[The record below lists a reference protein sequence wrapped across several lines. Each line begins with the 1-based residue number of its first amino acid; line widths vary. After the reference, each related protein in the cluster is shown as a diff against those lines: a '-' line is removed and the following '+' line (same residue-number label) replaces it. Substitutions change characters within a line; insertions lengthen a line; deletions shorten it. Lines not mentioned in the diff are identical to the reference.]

1 VEEHVYM
8 LPITRWKLSETKEDI
23 QSLFVREFKLHPI
36 VSQILINRNISDL
49 ETANRYLNPSLH
61 DLHSPFVMK
70 DMKKGVERLIRAI
83 QAGEKVAI
91 YGDYDADGITSLAIL
106 YRFLQGIQ
114 NNVMYYIPDRVSEGY
129 SLNRSAIDRLK
140 AQNVG
145 LIITVD
151 CGVSDREEIEYA
163 RSLGIDTIV
172 LDHHEVPAAIPD
184 AAAVINPNRSDCP
197 FPFKQLAGVGIVFN
211 FLIAL
216 RGGLRNIGFYSSR
229 PYPNLRDYLD
239 LVALGTIGDLSPLV
253 DENRIFARIGLELIN
268 EDRRVG
274 LKALR
279 DTAGLG
285 NTAID
290 SGAASFALIPRI
302 NAAGRVGSPDDAV
315 RLLLTEDPAEAQRL
329 AARLETCNRERQRLE
344 KTIFDEIIAR
354 IHSMGDTKD
363 KGALVLASPEWHPG
377 VIGIVASRVV
387 DRFYRPTILISL
399 KDGIGKGSG
408 RSIAEFNLYEGLKL
422 CDPLLI
428 SYGGHRYAAGISVKE
443 GDIERLSE
451 VLGDI
456 VKEGLVVQEL
466 LQETHIDAECSLNQ
480 MTHELVSQ
488 FDRLAPFGTRNPEPI
503 ICTRNVQVSYP
514 TVVGNKHLKM
524 RVYGDGVSCSSIWF
538 NRGDYAQ
545 DIEGV
550 RLDIAFTPQINYWNG
565 SSNIQLKVR
574 DISAASTPE
583 K

>member
-1 VEEHVYM
+1 M
-8 LPITRWKLSETKEDI
+8 LPITRWKLSEAKEDI
-23 QSLFVREFKLHPI
+23 QSLFAKEFKLNPI
-36 VSQILINRNISDL
+36 VSQILINRNITDL
-49 ETANRYLNPSLH
+49 ETARRYLNPSLH
-61 DLHSPFVMK
+61 DLHSPFLMK
-70 DMKKGVERLIRAI
+70 DMKEGVARMIRAL
-83 QAGEKVAI
+83 QGNEKVAI
-91 YGDYDADGITSLAIL
+91 YGDYDADGITALAVL
-106 YRFLQGIQ
+106 YRFLHVIHER
-114 NNVMYYIPDRVSEGY
+114 VIYYIPDRVDEGY
-129 SLNRSAIDRLK
+129 SLNRKAIDRLK
-140 AQNVG
+140 AQDVG
-145 LIITVD
+145 LIVTVD

-163 RSLGIDTIV
+163 RTQGIETIV
-172 LDHHEVPAAIPD
+172 LDHHEVPAVLPA

-197 FPFKQLAGVGIVFN
+197 FPFKHLAGVGIVFN

-216 RGGLRNIGFYSSR
+216 RGGLRNIGFWADR

-253 DENRIFARIGLELIN
+253 DENRIFARIGLELLN

-274 LKALR
+274 QKSLR
-279 DTAGLG
+279 ETAGLG
-285 NTAID
+285 NTVID
-290 SGAASFALIPRI
+290 SGVASFALIPRI
-302 NAAGRVGSPDDAV
+302 NAAGRVGTPDDAV
-315 RLLLTEDPAEAQRL
+315 RLLLTEDPAEAQRI
-329 AARLETCNRERQRLE
+329 ASRRDACNRERQRLE
-344 KTIFDEIIAR
+344 KTIFDEIMAR
-354 IHSMGDTKD
+354 IHSMGDAKE

-422 CDPLLI
+422 CDPLLL

-443 GDIERLSE
+443 GDIEKLSE

-466 LQETHIDAECSLNQ
+466 IQETHIDAQCSLNQ
-480 MTHELVSQ
+480 ITHDLVSQ

-545 DIEGV
+545 NVEGV

-574 DISAASTPE
+574 DIAAASSQTE
-583 K
+583 KEQG

>member
-1 VEEHVYM
+1 M
-8 LPITRWKLSETKEDI
+8 LPITRWKLSEAKEDI
-23 QSLFVREFKLHPI
+23 QSLFAKEFKLNPI
-36 VSQILINRNISDL
+36 VSQILINRNITDL
-49 ETANRYLNPSLH
+49 ETARRYLNPSLH
-61 DLHSPFVMK
+61 DLHSPFLMK
-70 DMKKGVERLIRAI
+70 DMKEGVARMIRAL
-83 QAGEKVAI
+83 QGNEKVAI
-91 YGDYDADGITSLAIL
+91 YGDYDADGITALAVL
-106 YRFLQGIQ
+106 YRFLHVIHER
-114 NNVMYYIPDRVSEGY
+114 VIYYIPDRVDEGY
-129 SLNRSAIDRLK
+129 SLNRKAIDRLK
-140 AQNVG
+140 AQDVG
-145 LIITVD
+145 LIVTVD

-163 RSLGIDTIV
+163 RTQGIDTIV
-172 LDHHEVPAAIPD
+172 LDHHEVPAALPA

-197 FPFKQLAGVGIVFN
+197 FPFKHLAGVGIVFN

-216 RGGLRNIGFYSSR
+216 RGGLRNIGFWADR

-253 DENRIFARIGLELIN
+253 DENRIFARIGLELLN

-279 DTAGLG
+279 ETAGLG
-285 NTAID
+285 NTVID
-290 SGAASFALIPRI
+290 SGVASFALIPRI
-302 NAAGRVGSPDDAV
+302 NAAGRVGTPDDAV
-315 RLLLTEDPAEAQRL
+315 RLLLTEDPAEAQRI
-329 AARLETCNRERQRLE
+329 ASRLDACNRERQRLE
-344 KTIFDEIIAR
+344 KTIFDEIMAR
-354 IHSMGDTKD
+354 IHSMGDAKE

-422 CDPLLI
+422 CDPLLL

-443 GDIERLSE
+443 GDIEKLSE

-466 LQETHIDAECSLNQ
+466 IQETHIDAQCSLNQ
-480 MTHELVSQ
+480 ITHDLVSQ

-545 DIEGV
+545 NVEGV

-574 DISAASTPE
+574 DIAAASSQTE
-583 K
+583 KEQG

>member
-1 VEEHVYM
+1 M
-8 LPITRWKLSETKEDI
+8 LPITRWKLSEVKEDTR
-23 QSLFVREFKLHPI
+23 SLFSKEFKLNPI
-36 VSQILINRNISDL
+36 VSQILINRGITDL
-49 ETANRYLNPSLH
+49 DTARRYLNPSLH
-61 DLHSPFVMK
+61 DLHSPFLMK
-70 DMKKGVERLIRAI
+70 DMQEGVARLIRAV
-83 QAGEKVAI
+83 QGGETVAI

-106 YRFLQGIQ
+106 YRFLHEFHESVI
-114 NNVMYYIPDRVSEGY
+114 YYIPDRVDEGY
-129 SLNRSAIDRLK
+129 SLNRKAIDRLK
-140 AQNVG
+140 AQDVR
-145 LIITVD
+145 LIVTVD

-163 RSLGIDTIV
+163 RTQGIDTIV
-172 LDHHEVPAAIPD
+172 LDHHEVPAALPA

-197 FPFKQLAGVGIVFN
+197 FPFKHLAGVGIVFN

-216 RGGLRNIGFYSSR
+216 RGGLRNIGFWAQR

-253 DENRIFARIGLELIN
+253 DENRIFARIGLELLN

-279 DTAGLG
+279 DTASLG
-285 NTAID
+285 NTVID
-290 SGAASFALIPRI
+290 SGVASFALIPRI
-302 NAAGRVGSPDDAV
+302 NAAGRVGTPDDAV
-315 RLLLTEDPAEAQRL
+315 RLLLTEDPIEAQRI
-329 AARLETCNRERQRLE
+329 AARLDACNRERQRLE
-344 KTIFDEIIAR
+344 KTIFDEIMAR
-354 IHSMGDTKD
+354 IDSMGNAKE

-443 GDIERLSE
+443 GDIEKLDE
-451 VLGDI
+451 VLGEI

-466 LQETHIDAECSLNQ
+466 VQETCIDAQCSLSQ
-480 MTHELVSQ
+480 ITHDLVSQ
-488 FDRLAPFGTRNPEPI
+488 FDRLAPFGIRNPEPI
-503 ICTRNVQVSYP
+503 ICSRNVQVSYP

-545 DIEGV
+545 DVEGV
-550 RLDIAFTPQINYWNG
+550 RLDIAYTPQINTWNG
-565 SSNIQLKVR
+565 SSSIQLKVR
-574 DISAASTPE
+574 DIAAASTA
-583 K
+583 

>member
-1 VEEHVYM
+1 
-8 LPITRWKLSETKEDI
+8 
-23 QSLFVREFKLHPI
+23 
-36 VSQILINRNISDL
+36 
-49 ETANRYLNPSLH
+49 
-61 DLHSPFVMK
+61 
-70 DMKKGVERLIRAI
+70 
-83 QAGEKVAI
+83 
-91 YGDYDADGITSLAIL
+91 
-106 YRFLQGIQ
+106 
-114 NNVMYYIPDRVSEGY
+114 
-129 SLNRSAIDRLK
+129 
-140 AQNVG
+140 
-145 LIITVD
+145 
-151 CGVSDREEIEYA
+151 
-163 RSLGIDTIV
+163 
-172 LDHHEVPAAIPD
+172 
-184 AAAVINPNRSDCP
+184 
-197 FPFKQLAGVGIVFN
+197 
-211 FLIAL
+211 
-216 RGGLRNIGFYSSR
+216 
-229 PYPNLRDYLD
+229 
-239 LVALGTIGDLSPLV
+239 
-253 DENRIFARIGLELIN
+253 
-268 EDRRVG
+268 VG

-290 SGAASFALIPRI
+290 SGVASFALIPRI
-302 NAAGRVGSPDDAV
+302 NAAGRVGTPDDAV
-315 RLLLTEDPAEAQRL
+315 RLLLTEDPAEAQQI

-354 IHSMGDTKD
+354 IHSMGDAKD

-408 RSIAEFNLYEGLKL
+408 RSIAEFNLYEGLKI

-443 GDIERLSE
+443 SDIEKLSE
-451 VLGDI
+451 VLGDL

-466 LQETHIDAECSLNQ
+466 LPETHIDAQCSLNQ
-480 MTHELVSQ
+480 ITHELVSQ

-514 TVVGNKHLKM
+514 TVVGNRHLKM

-538 NRGDYAQ
+538 NKGDYAQ

-574 DISAASTPE
+574 DIAAASTQDR
-583 K
+583 

>member
-1 VEEHVYM
+1 M
-8 LPITRWKLSETKEDI
+8 LPITRWKLSEKKEDI
-23 QSLFVREFKLHPI
+23 QSLFVREFKLNPI
-36 VSQILINRNISDL
+36 IAQILINRNIVDL
-49 ETANRYLNPSLH
+49 ETARRFLNSSLH
-61 DLHSPFVMK
+61 DLHSPFLMK
-70 DMKKGVERLIRAI
+70 DMNKGVERVIRAI
-83 QAGEKVAI
+83 QGGERIAI
-91 YGDYDADGITSLAIL
+91 YGDYDADGITSLAVL
-106 YRFLQGIQ
+106 YRFLHTIHEHVQ
-114 NNVMYYIPDRVSEGY
+114 YYIPDRVSEGY
-129 SLNRSAIDRLK
+129 SLNRTAIDRLK
-140 AQNVG
+140 GLHVS

-163 RSLGIDTIV
+163 RSLGLDTIV
-172 LDHHEVPAAIPD
+172 LDHHEVPPQIPD

-216 RGGLRNIGFYSSR
+216 RGGLRNIGFWSNR
-229 PYPNLRDYLD
+229 TYPNLREYLD

-290 SGAASFALIPRI
+290 SSVASFALIPRI
-302 NAAGRVGSPDDAV
+302 NAAGRVGTPEDAV
-315 RLLLTEDPAEAQRL
+315 RLLLTDDPVEAQQL

-443 GDIERLSE
+443 SDIERLSE

-466 LQETHIDAECSLNQ
+466 IPETFIDAQCSLNQ
-480 MTHELVSQ
+480 ITHELVSQ

-503 ICTRNVQVSYP
+503 ICARNVQVSYP

-538 NRGDYAQ
+538 NKGDYAQ

-574 DISAASTPE
+574 DITAASTQT
-583 K
+583 

>member
-1 VEEHVYM
+1 M
-8 LPITRWKLSETKEDI
+8 LPTTRWKLSEVKEDI
-23 QSLFVREFKLHPI
+23 RALFAEEFKLNPI
-36 VSQILINRNISDL
+36 VSQILVNRGITDL
-49 ETANRYLNPSLH
+49 ETARRFLNPSLH
-61 DLHSPFVMK
+61 DLHSPFLMK
-70 DMKKGVERLIRAI
+70 DMKEGVARLIRAV
-83 QAGEKVAI
+83 QGGEKVAI

-106 YRFLQGIQ
+106 YRFLREIHES
-114 NNVMYYIPDRVSEGY
+114 VMYYIPDRVDEGY
-129 SLNRSAIDRLK
+129 SLNRKAIDRLK
-140 AQNVG
+140 AQDVR
-145 LIITVD
+145 LIVTVD

-163 RSLGIDTIV
+163 RTQGIDTIV
-172 LDHHEVPAAIPD
+172 LDHHEVPASLPA
-184 AAAVINPNRSDCP
+184 AAAVINPNRGDCP
-197 FPFKQLAGVGIVFN
+197 FPFKHLAGVGIVFN

-216 RGGLRNIGFYSSR
+216 RGGLRNIGFWAQR
-229 PYPNLRDYLD
+229 PYPNLKDYLD

-253 DENRIFARIGLELIN
+253 DENRIFARIGLELLN

-285 NTAID
+285 NTVID
-290 SGAASFALIPRI
+290 SGVASFALIPRI
-302 NAAGRVGSPDDAV
+302 NAAGRVGTPDDAV
-315 RLLLTEDPAEAQRL
+315 RLLLTEDPVEAQRI
-329 AARLETCNRERQRLE
+329 ASRLDACNRERQRLE
-344 KTIFDEIIAR
+344 KTIFDEIMAR
-354 IHSMGDTKD
+354 IDSMGDAKE

-443 GDIERLSE
+443 GDIEKLSE

-466 LQETHIDAECSLNQ
+466 VQETCIDAQCSLSRI
-480 MTHELVSQ
+480 THDLVSQ
-488 FDRLAPFGTRNPEPI
+488 FDRLAPFGIRNPEPI
-503 ICTRNVQVSYP
+503 ICSRNVQVSYP
-514 TVVGNKHLKM
+514 TVVGNRHLKM

-550 RLDIAFTPQINYWNG
+550 RLDIAFTPQINTWNG
-565 SSNIQLKVR
+565 TSNIQLKVR
-574 DISAASTPE
+574 DIAAASSA
-583 K
+583 

>member
-1 VEEHVYM
+1 M
-8 LPITRWKLSETKEDI
+8 LPTTRWKLSEAKEDI
-23 QSLFVREFKLHPI
+23 QSLFAKEFKLHPI
-36 VSQILINRNISDL
+36 VSQILINRNITDL
-49 ETANRYLNPSLH
+49 QTAQRYLNPSLH
-61 DLHSPFVMK
+61 DLHSPFLMK
-70 DMKKGVERLIRAI
+70 DMKEGVARMIRAL
-83 QAGEKVAI
+83 QGGEKVAI
-91 YGDYDADGITSLAIL
+91 YGDYDADGITALAIL
-106 YRFLQGIQ
+106 YRFLHEIHDR
-114 NNVMYYIPDRVSEGY
+114 VMYYIPDRVDEGY
-129 SLNRSAIDRLK
+129 SLNRTAIDRLK
-140 AQNVG
+140 AQDVR
-145 LIITVD
+145 LIVTVD

-163 RSLGIDTIV
+163 RTQGIDTIV
-172 LDHHEVPAAIPD
+172 LDHHEVPAALP
-184 AAAVINPNRSDCP
+184 AASAVINPNRSDCP
-197 FPFKQLAGVGIVFN
+197 FPFKHLAGVGIVFN

-216 RGGLRNIGFYSSR
+216 RGGLRNIGFWSDR
-229 PYPNLRDYLD
+229 TYPNLRDYLD

-253 DENRIFARIGLELIN
+253 DENRIFARIGLELLN

-285 NTAID
+285 NTVID
-290 SGAASFALIPRI
+290 SGVASFALIPRI
-302 NAAGRVGSPDDAV
+302 NAAGRVGTPDDAV
-315 RLLLTEDPAEAQRL
+315 RLLLTEDPVEAQRI
-329 AARLETCNRERQRLE
+329 AARLDSCNRERQRLE
-344 KTIFDEIIAR
+344 KTIFDEIMAR
-354 IHSMGDTKD
+354 IHSMGDAKE

-443 GDIERLSE
+443 GDIEKLSE

-466 LQETHIDAECSLNQ
+466 IQETHIDAQCSLNQ
-480 MTHELVSQ
+480 ITHDLVSQ

-503 ICTRNVQVSYP
+503 ICTRNIQVSYP

-545 DIEGV
+545 NVEGV

-574 DISAASTPE
+574 DIAAASANDPQGPSSL
-583 K
+583 

>member
-1 VEEHVYM
+1 M
-8 LPITRWKLSETKEDI
+8 LPTTRWKLSEVKEDI
-23 QSLFVREFKLHPI
+23 RALFAEEFKLNPI
-36 VSQILINRNISDL
+36 VSQILVNRSITDL
-49 ETANRYLNPSLH
+49 ETARRFLNPSLH
-61 DLHSPFVMK
+61 DLHSPFLMK
-70 DMKKGVERLIRAI
+70 DMKEGVARLIRAV
-83 QAGEKVAI
+83 QGGEKVAI

-106 YRFLQGIQ
+106 YRFLREIHEC
-114 NNVMYYIPDRVSEGY
+114 VLYYIPDRVDEGY
-129 SLNRSAIDRLK
+129 SLNRKAIDRLR
-140 AQNVG
+140 AQDVR
-145 LIITVD
+145 LIVTVD

-163 RSLGIDTIV
+163 RTQGIDTIV
-172 LDHHEVPAAIPD
+172 LDHHEVPATLPA
-184 AAAVINPNRSDCP
+184 AAAVINPNRGDCP
-197 FPFKQLAGVGIVFN
+197 FPFKHLAGVGIVFN

-216 RGGLRNIGFYSSR
+216 RGALRNIGFWARR
-229 PYPNLRDYLD
+229 PYPNLKDYLD

-253 DENRIFARIGLELIN
+253 DENRIFARIGLELLN

-285 NTAID
+285 NTVID
-290 SGAASFALIPRI
+290 SGVASFALIPRI
-302 NAAGRVGSPDDAV
+302 NAAGRVGAPDDAV
-315 RLLLTEDPAEAQRL
+315 RLLLTEDPVEAQRI
-329 AARLETCNRERQRLE
+329 ASRLDACNRERQRLE
-344 KTIFDEIIAR
+344 KTIFDEIMAR
-354 IHSMGDTKD
+354 IDSMGDARE

-443 GDIERLSE
+443 GDIEKLSE

-466 LQETHIDAECSLNQ
+466 VQETHIDAQCSLSRI
-480 MTHELVSQ
+480 TYDLVSQ
-488 FDRLAPFGTRNPEPI
+488 FDRLAPFGIRNPEPI
-503 ICTRNVQVSYP
+503 FCSRNVQVSYP

-550 RLDIAFTPQINYWNG
+550 RLDIAFTPQINTWNG

-574 DISAASTPE
+574 DIAAASA
-583 K
+583 

>member
-1 VEEHVYM
+1 M
-8 LPITRWKLSETKEDI
+8 LPITRWKLSETKEEL
-23 QSLFVREFKLHPI
+23 QSLFVKEFKLSPI
-36 VSQILINRNISDL
+36 IAQILINRQITDL
-49 ETANRYLNPSLH
+49 ESANRYLNSSLH
-61 DLHSPFVMK
+61 DLHSPFLMK
-70 DMKKGVERLIRAI
+70 DMNRGVERLIRAI
-83 QAGEKVAI
+83 QGREKVAI
-91 YGDYDADGITSLAIL
+91 YGDYDADGITSLTCL
-106 YRFLQGIQ
+106 YRFLQGIHDS
-114 NNVMYYIPDRVSEGY
+114 VMYYIPDRVSEGY
-129 SLNRSAIDRLK
+129 SLNRSAIDRLR

-151 CGVSDREEIEYA
+151 CGVSDREEIDYA

-172 LDHHEVPAAIPD
+172 LDHHEVPPALPQ

-216 RGGLRNIGFYSSR
+216 RGGLRNIGFWSSR

-253 DENRIFARIGLELIN
+253 DENRIFSRIGLELIN

-290 SGAASFALIPRI
+290 SGVASFALIPRI
-302 NAAGRVGSPDDAV
+302 NAAGRVGTPDDAV

-354 IHSMGDTKD
+354 ILSTGDAKD
-363 KGALVLASPEWHPG
+363 KGAIVLASPEWHPG

-408 RSIAEFNLYEGLKL
+408 RSIAEFNLYEGLKI

-451 VLGDI
+451 VLGDL

-466 LQETHIDAECSLNQ
+466 LPETHIDAQCSLNQ
-480 MTHELVSQ
+480 ITHELVAQ

-514 TVVGNKHLKM
+514 TVVGNRHLKM
-524 RVYGDGVSCSSIWF
+524 RVYGDGVSCNSIWF
-538 NRGDYAQ
+538 NKGDYAQ

-574 DISAASTPE
+574 DIAAASTPDR
-583 K
+583 

>member
-1 VEEHVYM
+1 M
-8 LPITRWKLSETKEDI
+8 LPITRWKLSEAREDL
-23 QSLFVREFKLHPI
+23 QSLFAEEFKLNPI
-36 VSQILINRNISDL
+36 VSQILINRGITDL
-49 ETANRYLNPSLH
+49 ETARRFLTPSLH
-61 DLHSPFVMK
+61 DLHSPFLMR
-70 DMKKGVERLIRAI
+70 DMKEGVARMIRAI
-83 QAGEKVAI
+83 RGKEKIAI
-91 YGDYDADGITSLAIL
+91 YGDYDADGITALSIL
-106 YRFLQGIQ
+106 YRFLHAIHER
-114 NNVMYYIPDRVSEGY
+114 VMYYIPDRVDEGY
-129 SLNRSAIDRLK
+129 SLNRKAIDRLK
-140 AQNVG
+140 AQDIS
-145 LIITVD
+145 LIVTVD

-163 RSLGIDTIV
+163 RTQGIETIV
-172 LDHHEVPAAIPD
+172 LDHHEVPTALPA

-197 FPFKQLAGVGIVFN
+197 FPFKHLAGVGIVFN

-216 RGGLRNIGFYSSR
+216 RGGLRNIGFWSDR
-229 PYPNLRDYLD
+229 TYPNLRDYLD

-253 DENRIFARIGLELIN
+253 DENRIFARIGLELLN

-279 DTAGLG
+279 ETAGLG
-285 NTAID
+285 NTVID

-302 NAAGRVGSPDDAV
+302 NAAGRVGTPDDAV
-315 RLLLTEDPAEAQRL
+315 RLLLTEDPAEAQRI
-329 AARLETCNRERQRLE
+329 ASRLDACNRERQRLE
-344 KTIFDEIIAR
+344 KTIFDEIMTR
-354 IHSMGDTKD
+354 IHSMGDAKD

-422 CDPLLI
+422 CDPLLL

-443 GDIERLSE
+443 SDIEKLSE

-466 LQETHIDAECSLNQ
+466 VQETSIDAQCSLNRI
-480 MTHELVSQ
+480 THDLVSQ

-503 ICTRNVQVSYP
+503 LCTRNVQVSYP
-514 TVVGNKHLKM
+514 TVVGNRHLKM

-545 DIEGV
+545 NVEGV
-550 RLDIAFTPQINYWNG
+550 RLDITFTPQINYWNG

-574 DISAASTPE
+574 DIAAASSD
-583 K
+583 

>member
-1 VEEHVYM
+1 M
-8 LPITRWKLSETKEDI
+8 LPTTRWKLSEAKEDI
-23 QSLFVREFKLHPI
+23 QSLFAKEFKLHPI
-36 VSQILINRNISDL
+36 VSQILINRNITDL
-49 ETANRYLNPSLH
+49 QTAQRYLNPSLH
-61 DLHSPFVMK
+61 DLHSPFLMK
-70 DMKKGVERLIRAI
+70 DMKEGVARMIRAL
-83 QAGEKVAI
+83 QGGEKVAI
-91 YGDYDADGITSLAIL
+91 YGDYDADGITALAIL
-106 YRFLQGIQ
+106 YRFLHEIHDR
-114 NNVMYYIPDRVSEGY
+114 VMYYIPDRVDEGY
-129 SLNRSAIDRLK
+129 SLNRTAIDRLK
-140 AQNVG
+140 AQDVR
-145 LIITVD
+145 LIVTVD

-163 RSLGIDTIV
+163 RTQGIDTIV
-172 LDHHEVPAAIPD
+172 LDHHEVPAALP
-184 AAAVINPNRSDCP
+184 AASAVINPNRSDCP
-197 FPFKQLAGVGIVFN
+197 FPFKHLAGVGIVFN

-216 RGGLRNIGFYSSR
+216 RGGLRNIGFWSDR
-229 PYPNLRDYLD
+229 TYPNLRDYLD

-253 DENRIFARIGLELIN
+253 DENRIFARIGLELLN

-285 NTAID
+285 NTVID
-290 SGAASFALIPRI
+290 SGVASFALIPRI
-302 NAAGRVGSPDDAV
+302 NAAGRVGTPDDAV
-315 RLLLTEDPAEAQRL
+315 RLLLTEDPVEAQRI
-329 AARLETCNRERQRLE
+329 AARLDSCNRERQRLE
-344 KTIFDEIIAR
+344 KTIFDEIMAR
-354 IHSMGDTKD
+354 IHSMGDAKE

-443 GDIERLSE
+443 GDIEKLSE

-466 LQETHIDAECSLNQ
+466 IQETHIDAQCSLNQ
-480 MTHELVSQ
+480 ITHDLVSQ

-503 ICTRNVQVSYP
+503 ICTRNIQVSYP

-545 DIEGV
+545 NVEGV

-574 DISAASTPE
+574 DIAAASPQTE
-583 K
+583 KEQG

>member
-1 VEEHVYM
+1 M
-8 LPITRWKLSETKEDI
+8 LPITRWKLSEAREDL
-23 QSLFVREFKLHPI
+23 QSLFAEEFKLNPI
-36 VSQILINRNISDL
+36 VSQILINRGITDL
-49 ETANRYLNPSLH
+49 ETARRFLTPSLH
-61 DLHSPFVMK
+61 DLHSPFLMR
-70 DMKKGVERLIRAI
+70 DMKEGVARMIRAI
-83 QAGEKVAI
+83 RGKEKIAI
-91 YGDYDADGITSLAIL
+91 YGDYDADGITALSIL
-106 YRFLQGIQ
+106 YRFLHAIHER
-114 NNVMYYIPDRVSEGY
+114 VMYYIPDRVDEGY
-129 SLNRSAIDRLK
+129 SLNRKAIDRLK
-140 AQNVG
+140 AQDIS
-145 LIITVD
+145 LIVTVD

-163 RSLGIDTIV
+163 RTQGIETIV
-172 LDHHEVPAAIPD
+172 LDHHEVPTALPA

-197 FPFKQLAGVGIVFN
+197 FPFKHLAGVGIVFN

-216 RGGLRNIGFYSSR
+216 RGGLRNIGFWSDR
-229 PYPNLRDYLD
+229 TYPNLRDYLD

-253 DENRIFARIGLELIN
+253 DENRIFARIGLELLN

-274 LKALR
+274 LRALR
-279 DTAGLG
+279 ETAGLG
-285 NTAID
+285 NTVID

-302 NAAGRVGSPDDAV
+302 NAAGRVGTPDDAV
-315 RLLLTEDPAEAQRL
+315 RLLLTEDPAEAQRI
-329 AARLETCNRERQRLE
+329 ASRLDACNRERQRLE
-344 KTIFDEIIAR
+344 KTIFDEIMAR
-354 IHSMGDTKD
+354 IHSMGDAKD

-422 CDPLLI
+422 CDPLLL

-443 GDIERLSE
+443 SDIEKLSE

-466 LQETHIDAECSLNQ
+466 IQETSIDAQCSLNRI
-480 MTHELVSQ
+480 THDLVSQ

-503 ICTRNVQVSYP
+503 LCARNVQVSYP
-514 TVVGNKHLKM
+514 TVVGNRHLKM

-545 DIEGV
+545 NVEGV

-574 DISAASTPE
+574 DIAAASSD
-583 K
+583 

>member
-1 VEEHVYM
+1 M
-8 LPITRWKLSETKEDI
+8 LPTTRWKLSEVKEDI
-23 QSLFVREFKLHPI
+23 RALFAEEFKLNPI
-36 VSQILINRNISDL
+36 VSQILVNRSITDL
-49 ETANRYLNPSLH
+49 ETARRFLNPSLH
-61 DLHSPFVMK
+61 DLHSPFLMK
-70 DMKKGVERLIRAI
+70 AMKEGVARLIRAV
-83 QAGEKVAI
+83 QGGEKVAI

-106 YRFLQGIQ
+106 YRFLREIHEC
-114 NNVMYYIPDRVSEGY
+114 VLYYIPDRVDEGY
-129 SLNRSAIDRLK
+129 SLNRKAIDRLR
-140 AQNVG
+140 AQDVR
-145 LIITVD
+145 LIVTVD

-163 RSLGIDTIV
+163 RTQGIDTIV
-172 LDHHEVPAAIPD
+172 LDHHEVPATLPA
-184 AAAVINPNRSDCP
+184 AAAVINPNRGDCP
-197 FPFKQLAGVGIVFN
+197 FPFKHLAGVGIVFN

-216 RGGLRNIGFYSSR
+216 RGGLRNIGFWTQR
-229 PYPNLRDYLD
+229 PYPNLKDYLD

-253 DENRIFARIGLELIN
+253 DENRIFARIGLELLN

-285 NTAID
+285 NTVID
-290 SGAASFALIPRI
+290 SGVASFALIPRI
-302 NAAGRVGSPDDAV
+302 NAAGRVGAPDDAV
-315 RLLLTEDPAEAQRL
+315 RLLLTEDPVEAQRI
-329 AARLETCNRERQRLE
+329 ASRLDACNRERQRLE
-344 KTIFDEIIAR
+344 KTIFDEIMAR
-354 IHSMGDTKD
+354 IDSMGDARE
-363 KGALVLASPEWHPG
+363 KGALVLASPEWHPC

-443 GDIERLSE
+443 GDIEKLSE

-466 LQETHIDAECSLNQ
+466 VQETHIDAQCSLSRI
-480 MTHELVSQ
+480 TYDLVSQ
-488 FDRLAPFGTRNPEPI
+488 FDRLAPFGIRNPEPI
-503 ICTRNVQVSYP
+503 LCSRNVQVSYP

-550 RLDIAFTPQINYWNG
+550 RLDIAFTPQINTWNG

-574 DISAASTPE
+574 DIAAASA
-583 K
+583 

>member
-1 VEEHVYM
+1 M
-8 LPITRWKLSETKEDI
+8 LPITRWKLSEAREDL
-23 QSLFVREFKLHPI
+23 QSLFAEEFKLNPI
-36 VSQILINRNISDL
+36 VSQILINRGITDL
-49 ETANRYLNPSLH
+49 DTARRFLTPSLH
-61 DLHSPFVMK
+61 DLHNPFLMK
-70 DMKKGVERLIRAI
+70 DMKEGVARMIRAI
-83 QAGEKVAI
+83 RGKEKIAI
-91 YGDYDADGITSLAIL
+91 YGDYDADGITALSIL
-106 YRFLQGIQ
+106 YRFLHAIHER
-114 NNVMYYIPDRVSEGY
+114 VMYYIPDRVDEGY
-129 SLNRSAIDRLK
+129 SLNRKAIDRLK
-140 AQNVG
+140 AQDIS
-145 LIITVD
+145 LIVTVD

-163 RSLGIDTIV
+163 RTQGIETIV
-172 LDHHEVPAAIPD
+172 LDHHEVPAALPA

-197 FPFKQLAGVGIVFN
+197 FPFKHLAGVGIVFN

-216 RGGLRNIGFYSSR
+216 RGGLRNIGFWSDR
-229 PYPNLRDYLD
+229 TYPNLRVYLD

-253 DENRIFARIGLELIN
+253 DENRIFARIGLELLN

-274 LKALR
+274 LRALR
-279 DTAGLG
+279 ETAGLG
-285 NTAID
+285 NTVID

-302 NAAGRVGSPDDAV
+302 NAAGRVGTPDDAV
-315 RLLLTEDPAEAQRL
+315 RLLLTEDPAEAQRI
-329 AARLETCNRERQRLE
+329 ASRLDACNRERQRLE
-344 KTIFDEIIAR
+344 KTIFDEIMTR
-354 IHSMGDTKD
+354 IHSMGDAKD

-422 CDPLLI
+422 CDPLLL

-443 GDIERLSE
+443 SDIEKLSE

-466 LQETHIDAECSLNQ
+466 IQETSIDALCSLNRI
-480 MTHELVSQ
+480 THDLVSQ

-503 ICTRNVQVSYP
+503 LCTRNVQVSYP
-514 TVVGNKHLKM
+514 TVVGNRHLKM

-545 DIEGV
+545 NVEGV

-574 DISAASTPE
+574 DIAAASSD
-583 K
+583 

>member
-1 VEEHVYM
+1 M
-8 LPITRWKLSETKEDI
+8 LPITRWKLSEAKEDI
-23 QSLFVREFKLHPI
+23 QSLFAKEFKLNPI
-36 VSQILINRNISDL
+36 VSQILINRNITDL
-49 ETANRYLNPSLH
+49 ETARRYLNPSLH
-61 DLHSPFVMK
+61 DLHSPFLMK
-70 DMKKGVERLIRAI
+70 DMKEGVARMIRAL
-83 QAGEKVAI
+83 QGNEKVAI
-91 YGDYDADGITSLAIL
+91 YGDYDADGITALAIL
-106 YRFLQGIQ
+106 YRFLHVIHER
-114 NNVMYYIPDRVSEGY
+114 VIYYIPDRVDEGY
-129 SLNRSAIDRLK
+129 SLNRKAIDRLK
-140 AQNVG
+140 AQDVG
-145 LIITVD
+145 LIVTVD

-163 RSLGIDTIV
+163 RTQGIETIV
-172 LDHHEVPAAIPD
+172 LDHHEVPAALPA

-197 FPFKQLAGVGIVFN
+197 FPFKHLAGVGIVFN

-216 RGGLRNIGFYSSR
+216 RGGLRNIGFWADR
-229 PYPNLRDYLD
+229 TYPNLRDYLD

-253 DENRIFARIGLELIN
+253 DENRIFARIGLELLN

-279 DTAGLG
+279 ETAGLG
-285 NTAID
+285 NTVID
-290 SGAASFALIPRI
+290 SGVASFALIPRI
-302 NAAGRVGSPDDAV
+302 NAAGRVGTPDDAV
-315 RLLLTEDPAEAQRL
+315 RLLLTEDPAEAQRI
-329 AARLETCNRERQRLE
+329 ASRLDACNRERQRLE
-344 KTIFDEIIAR
+344 KTIFDEIMAR
-354 IHSMGDTKD
+354 IHSMGDAKE

-422 CDPLLI
+422 CDPLLL

-443 GDIERLSE
+443 GDIEKLSE

-466 LQETHIDAECSLNQ
+466 IQETHIDAQCSLNQ
-480 MTHELVSQ
+480 ITHDLVSQ

-545 DIEGV
+545 NVEGV

-574 DISAASTPE
+574 DIAAASSQTE
-583 K
+583 KEQG

>member
-1 VEEHVYM
+1 M
-8 LPITRWKLSETKEDI
+8 LPITRWKLSEAKEDI
-23 QSLFVREFKLHPI
+23 QSLFAKEFKLNPI
-36 VSQILINRNISDL
+36 VSQILINRNITDL
-49 ETANRYLNPSLH
+49 ETARRYLNPSLH
-61 DLHSPFVMK
+61 DLHSPFLMK
-70 DMKKGVERLIRAI
+70 DMKEGVARMIRAI
-83 QAGEKVAI
+83 QCKRKRSI
-91 YGDYDADGITSLAIL
+91 YGDYDADGITALAIL
-106 YRFLQGIQ
+106 YRFLLTIHER
-114 NNVMYYIPDRVSEGY
+114 VIYYIPDRVDEGY
-129 SLNRSAIDRLK
+129 SLNRKAIDRLK
-140 AQNVG
+140 AQGVG
-145 LIITVD
+145 LIATVD

-163 RSLGIDTIV
+163 RTQGIETIV
-172 LDHHEVPAAIPD
+172 LDHHEVPAALPS

-197 FPFKQLAGVGIVFN
+197 FPFKHLAGVGIVFN

-216 RGGLRNIGFYSSR
+216 RGGLRNIGFWADR
-229 PYPNLRDYLD
+229 TYPNLRDYLD

-253 DENRIFARIGLELIN
+253 DENRIFARIGLELLN

-279 DTAGLG
+279 ETAGLG
-285 NTAID
+285 NTVID
-290 SGAASFALIPRI
+290 SGVASFALIPRI
-302 NAAGRVGSPDDAV
+302 NAAGRVGTPDDAV
-315 RLLLTEDPAEAQRL
+315 RLLLTEDPAEAQRI
-329 AARLETCNRERQRLE
+329 ASRLDACNRERQRLE
-344 KTIFDEIIAR
+344 KTIFDEIMAR
-354 IHSMGDTKD
+354 IHSMGDAKE

-422 CDPLLI
+422 CDPLLL

-443 GDIERLSE
+443 SDIEKLSE

-466 LQETHIDAECSLNQ
+466 IQETYIDAQCSLSQ
-480 MTHELVSQ
+480 ITHDLVSQ

-545 DIEGV
+545 NVEGV

-574 DISAASTPE
+574 DIAAASAQT
-583 K
+583 

>member
-1 VEEHVYM
+1 M
-8 LPITRWKLSETKEDI
+8 LPTTRWKLSEVKENI
-23 QSLFVREFKLHPI
+23 RALFAEEFKLNPI
-36 VSQILINRNISDL
+36 VSQILVNRSITDL
-49 ETANRYLNPSLH
+49 ETARRFLNPSLH
-61 DLHSPFVMK
+61 DLHSPFLMK
-70 DMKKGVERLIRAI
+70 DMKEGVARLIRAV
-83 QAGEKVAI
+83 QGGEKVAI

-106 YRFLQGIQ
+106 YRFLREIHEC
-114 NNVMYYIPDRVSEGY
+114 VLYYIPDRVDEGY
-129 SLNRSAIDRLK
+129 SLNRKAIDRLR
-140 AQNVG
+140 AQDVR
-145 LIITVD
+145 LIVTVD

-163 RSLGIDTIV
+163 RTQGIDTIV
-172 LDHHEVPAAIPD
+172 LDHHEVPATLPA
-184 AAAVINPNRSDCP
+184 AAAVINPNRGDCP
-197 FPFKQLAGVGIVFN
+197 FPFKHLAGVGIVFN

-216 RGGLRNIGFYSSR
+216 RGGLRNIGFWAQR
-229 PYPNLRDYLD
+229 PYPNLKDYLD

-253 DENRIFARIGLELIN
+253 DENRIFARIGLELLN

-285 NTAID
+285 NTVID
-290 SGAASFALIPRI
+290 SGVASFALIPRI
-302 NAAGRVGSPDDAV
+302 NAAGRVGAPDDAV
-315 RLLLTEDPAEAQRL
+315 RLLLTEDPVEAQRI
-329 AARLETCNRERQRLE
+329 ASRLDACNRERQRLE
-344 KTIFDEIIAR
+344 KTIFDEIMAR
-354 IHSMGDTKD
+354 IDSMGDARE

-443 GDIERLSE
+443 GDIEKLSE

-466 LQETHIDAECSLNQ
+466 VQETHIDAQCSLSRI
-480 MTHELVSQ
+480 TYDLVSQ
-488 FDRLAPFGTRNPEPI
+488 FDRLAPFGIRNPEPI
-503 ICTRNVQVSYP
+503 LCSRNVQVSYP

-550 RLDIAFTPQINYWNG
+550 RLDIAFTPQINTWNG

-574 DISAASTPE
+574 DIAAASA
-583 K
+583 

>member
-1 VEEHVYM
+1 M
-8 LPITRWKLSETKEDI
+8 LPTTRWKLSEVKEDI
-23 QSLFVREFKLHPI
+23 RALFASEFKLNPI
-36 VSQILINRNISDL
+36 VSQILINRGITDL
-49 ETANRYLNPSLH
+49 ETARRFLNPSLH
-61 DLHSPFVMK
+61 DLHSPFLMK
-70 DMKKGVERLIRAI
+70 DMKEGVTRLIRAI
-83 QAGEKVAI
+83 QGGEKVAI

-106 YRFLQGIQ
+106 YRFLREIHES
-114 NNVMYYIPDRVSEGY
+114 VMYYIPDRVDEGY
-129 SLNRSAIDRLK
+129 SLNRKAIDRLK
-140 AQNVG
+140 AQDVR
-145 LIITVD
+145 LIVTVD

-163 RSLGIDTIV
+163 RTQGIDTIV
-172 LDHHEVPAAIPD
+172 LDHHEVPASLPA
-184 AAAVINPNRSDCP
+184 AAAVINPNRGDCP
-197 FPFKQLAGVGIVFN
+197 FPFKHLAGVGIVFN

-216 RGGLRNIGFYSSR
+216 RGALRNIGFWAQR
-229 PYPNLRDYLD
+229 PYPNLKDYLD

-253 DENRIFARIGLELIN
+253 DENRIFARIGLELLN

-285 NTAID
+285 NTVID
-290 SGAASFALIPRI
+290 SGVASFALIPRI
-302 NAAGRVGSPDDAV
+302 NAAGRVGTPDDAV
-315 RLLLTEDPAEAQRL
+315 RLLLTEDPVEAQRI
-329 AARLETCNRERQRLE
+329 ASRLDACNRERQRLE
-344 KTIFDEIIAR
+344 KTIFDEIMAR
-354 IHSMGDTKD
+354 IDSMGDAKE

-443 GDIERLSE
+443 GDIEKLSE

-466 LQETHIDAECSLNQ
+466 VQETHIDAQCSLSRI
-480 MTHELVSQ
+480 TYDLVSQ
-488 FDRLAPFGTRNPEPI
+488 FDRLAPFGIRNPEPI
-503 ICTRNVQVSYP
+503 LCSRNVQVSYP

-550 RLDIAFTPQINYWNG
+550 RLDIAFTPQINTWNG

-574 DISAASTPE
+574 DIAAASA
-583 K
+583 

>member
-1 VEEHVYM
+1 M
-8 LPITRWKLSETKEDI
+8 LPTTRWKLSEVKEDI
-23 QSLFVREFKLHPI
+23 RALFASEFKLNPI
-36 VSQILINRNISDL
+36 VSQILINRGITDL
-49 ETANRYLNPSLH
+49 ETARRFLNPSLH
-61 DLHSPFVMK
+61 DLHSPFLMK
-70 DMKKGVERLIRAI
+70 DMKEGVARLIRAV
-83 QAGEKVAI
+83 QGGEKVAI

-106 YRFLQGIQ
+106 YRFLREIHES
-114 NNVMYYIPDRVSEGY
+114 VMYYIPDRVDEGY
-129 SLNRSAIDRLK
+129 SLNRKAIDRLK
-140 AQNVG
+140 AQDVR
-145 LIITVD
+145 LIVTVD

-163 RSLGIDTIV
+163 RTQGIDTIV
-172 LDHHEVPAAIPD
+172 LDHHEVPASLPA
-184 AAAVINPNRSDCP
+184 AAAVINPNRGDCP
-197 FPFKQLAGVGIVFN
+197 FPFKHLAGVGIVFN

-216 RGGLRNIGFYSSR
+216 RGGLRNIGFWAQR
-229 PYPNLRDYLD
+229 PYPNLKDYLD

-253 DENRIFARIGLELIN
+253 DENRIFARIGLELLN

-285 NTAID
+285 NTVID
-290 SGAASFALIPRI
+290 SGVASFALIPRI
-302 NAAGRVGSPDDAV
+302 NAAGRVGTPDDAV
-315 RLLLTEDPAEAQRL
+315 RLLLTEDPVEAQRI
-329 AARLETCNRERQRLE
+329 ASRLDACNRERQRLE
-344 KTIFDEIIAR
+344 KTIFDEIMAR
-354 IHSMGDTKD
+354 IDSMGDAKE

-443 GDIERLSE
+443 GDIEKLSE

-466 LQETHIDAECSLNQ
+466 VQETHIDAQCSLSRI
-480 MTHELVSQ
+480 THDLVSQ
-488 FDRLAPFGTRNPEPI
+488 FDRLAPFGIRNPEPI
-503 ICTRNVQVSYP
+503 ICSRNVQVSYP
-514 TVVGNKHLKM
+514 TVVGNRHLKM

-550 RLDIAFTPQINYWNG
+550 RLDIAFTPQINTWNG
-565 SSNIQLKVR
+565 TSNIQLKVR
-574 DISAASTPE
+574 DIAAASSA
-583 K
+583 

>member
-1 VEEHVYM
+1 M
-8 LPITRWKLSETKEDI
+8 LPTTRWKLSEAKEDI
-23 QSLFVREFKLHPI
+23 QSLFAKEFKLHPI
-36 VSQILINRNISDL
+36 VSQILINRNITDL
-49 ETANRYLNPSLH
+49 QTAQRYLNPSLH
-61 DLHSPFVMK
+61 DLHSPFLMK
-70 DMKKGVERLIRAI
+70 DMKEGVARMIRAL
-83 QAGEKVAI
+83 QGGEKVAI
-91 YGDYDADGITSLAIL
+91 YGDYDADGITALAIL
-106 YRFLQGIQ
+106 YRFLHEIHDR
-114 NNVMYYIPDRVSEGY
+114 VMYYIPDRVDEGY
-129 SLNRSAIDRLK
+129 SLNRTAIDRLK
-140 AQNVG
+140 AQDVR
-145 LIITVD
+145 LIVTVD

-163 RSLGIDTIV
+163 RTQGIDTIV
-172 LDHHEVPAAIPD
+172 LDHHEVPAALP
-184 AAAVINPNRSDCP
+184 AASAVINPNRSDCP
-197 FPFKQLAGVGIVFN
+197 FPFKHLAGVGIVFN

-216 RGGLRNIGFYSSR
+216 RGGLRNIGFWSDRTS
-229 PYPNLRDYLD
+229 PNLRDYLD

-253 DENRIFARIGLELIN
+253 DENRIFARIGLELLN

-285 NTAID
+285 NTVID
-290 SGAASFALIPRI
+290 SGVASFALIPRI
-302 NAAGRVGSPDDAV
+302 NAAGRVGTPDDAV
-315 RLLLTEDPAEAQRL
+315 RLLLTEDPVEAQRI
-329 AARLETCNRERQRLE
+329 AARLDSCNRERQRLE
-344 KTIFDEIIAR
+344 KTIFDEIMAR
-354 IHSMGDTKD
+354 IHSMGDAKE

-443 GDIERLSE
+443 GDIEKLSE

-466 LQETHIDAECSLNQ
+466 IQETHIDAQCSLNQ
-480 MTHELVSQ
+480 ITHDLVSQ

-503 ICTRNVQVSYP
+503 ICTRNIQVSYP

-545 DIEGV
+545 NVEGV

-574 DISAASTPE
+574 DIAAASINDPQGSSSL
-583 K
+583 

>member
-1 VEEHVYM
+1 M
-8 LPITRWKLSETKEDI
+8 LPTTRWKLSEVKEDI
-23 QSLFVREFKLHPI
+23 RALFAEEFKLNPI
-36 VSQILINRNISDL
+36 VSQILVNRSITDL
-49 ETANRYLNPSLH
+49 ETARRFLNPSLH
-61 DLHSPFVMK
+61 DLHSPFLMK
-70 DMKKGVERLIRAI
+70 DMKEGVARLIRAV
-83 QAGEKVAI
+83 QGGEKVAI

-106 YRFLQGIQ
+106 YRFLREIHEC
-114 NNVMYYIPDRVSEGY
+114 VLYYIPDRVDEGY
-129 SLNRSAIDRLK
+129 SLNRKAIDRLR
-140 AQNVG
+140 AQDVR
-145 LIITVD
+145 LIVTVD

-163 RSLGIDTIV
+163 RTQGIDTIV
-172 LDHHEVPAAIPD
+172 LDHHEVPATLPA
-184 AAAVINPNRSDCP
+184 AAAVINPNRGDCP
-197 FPFKQLAGVGIVFN
+197 FPFKHLAGVGIVFN

-216 RGGLRNIGFYSSR
+216 RGALRNIGFWARR
-229 PYPNLRDYLD
+229 PYPNLKDYLD

-253 DENRIFARIGLELIN
+253 DENRIFARIGLELLN

-285 NTAID
+285 NTVID
-290 SGAASFALIPRI
+290 SGVASFALIPRI
-302 NAAGRVGSPDDAV
+302 NAAGRVGAPDDAV
-315 RLLLTEDPAEAQRL
+315 RLLLTEDPVEAQRI
-329 AARLETCNRERQRLE
+329 AYRLDACNRERQRLE
-344 KTIFDEIIAR
+344 KTIFDEIMAR
-354 IHSMGDTKD
+354 IDSMGDARE

-443 GDIERLSE
+443 GDIEKLSE

-466 LQETHIDAECSLNQ
+466 VQETHIDAQCSLSRI
-480 MTHELVSQ
+480 TYDLVSQ
-488 FDRLAPFGTRNPEPI
+488 FDRLAPFGIRNPEPI
-503 ICTRNVQVSYP
+503 FCSRNVQVSYP

-550 RLDIAFTPQINYWNG
+550 RLDIAFTPQINTWNG

-574 DISAASTPE
+574 DIAAASA
-583 K
+583 

>member
-1 VEEHVYM
+1 M
-8 LPITRWKLSETKEDI
+8 LPITRWKLSEAKEDI
-23 QSLFVREFKLHPI
+23 QSLFAKEFKLNPI
-36 VSQILINRNISDL
+36 VSQILINRNITDL
-49 ETANRYLNPSLH
+49 ETARRYLNPSLH
-61 DLHSPFVMK
+61 DLHSPFLMK
-70 DMKKGVERLIRAI
+70 DMKEGVARMIRAL
-83 QAGEKVAI
+83 QGNEKVAI
-91 YGDYDADGITSLAIL
+91 YGDYDADGITALAVL
-106 YRFLQGIQ
+106 YRFLHVIHER
-114 NNVMYYIPDRVSEGY
+114 VIYYIPDRVDEGY
-129 SLNRSAIDRLK
+129 SLNRKAIDRLK
-140 AQNVG
+140 AQDVG
-145 LIITVD
+145 LIVTVD

-163 RSLGIDTIV
+163 RTQGIETIV
-172 LDHHEVPAAIPD
+172 LDHHEVPAVLPA

-197 FPFKQLAGVGIVFN
+197 FPFKHLAGVGIVFN

-216 RGGLRNIGFYSSR
+216 RGGLRNIGFWADR

-253 DENRIFARIGLELIN
+253 DENRIFARIGLELLN

-274 LKALR
+274 LKSLR
-279 DTAGLG
+279 ETAGLG
-285 NTAID
+285 NTVID
-290 SGAASFALIPRI
+290 SGVASFALIPRI
-302 NAAGRVGSPDDAV
+302 NAAGRVGTPDDAV
-315 RLLLTEDPAEAQRL
+315 RLLLTEDPAEAQRI
-329 AARLETCNRERQRLE
+329 ASRLDACNRERQRLE
-344 KTIFDEIIAR
+344 KTIFDEIMAR
-354 IHSMGDTKD
+354 IHSMGDAKE

-422 CDPLLI
+422 CDPLLL

-443 GDIERLSE
+443 GDIEKLSE

-466 LQETHIDAECSLNQ
+466 IQETHIDAQCSLNQ
-480 MTHELVSQ
+480 ITHDLVSQ

-545 DIEGV
+545 NVEGV

-574 DISAASTPE
+574 DIAAASSQTE
-583 K
+583 KEQG

>member
-1 VEEHVYM
+1 M
-8 LPITRWKLSETKEDI
+8 LPITRWKLSEAKEDI
-23 QSLFVREFKLHPI
+23 RSLFAKEFKLHPI
-36 VSQILINRNISDL
+36 VSQILINRNITDL
-49 ETANRYLNPSLH
+49 RTAQRYLNPSLH
-61 DLHSPFVMK
+61 DLHSPFLMK
-70 DMKKGVERLIRAI
+70 DMKEGVARLIRAL
-83 QAGEKVAI
+83 QGKEKVAI
-91 YGDYDADGITSLAIL
+91 YGDYDADGITALAIL
-106 YRFLQGIQ
+106 YRFLNEIHER
-114 NNVMYYIPDRVSEGY
+114 VMYYIPDRVDEGY
-129 SLNRSAIDRLK
+129 SLNRKAIDRLK
-140 AQNVG
+140 AQDVG
-145 LIITVD
+145 LIVTVD

-163 RSLGIDTIV
+163 RTQGIDTIV
-172 LDHHEVPAAIPD
+172 LDHHEVPAALPA

-197 FPFKQLAGVGIVFN
+197 FPFKHLAGVGIVFN

-216 RGGLRNIGFYSSR
+216 RGGLRNIGFWADR
-229 PYPNLRDYLD
+229 TYPNLRDYLD

-253 DENRIFARIGLELIN
+253 DENRIFARIGLELLN

-285 NTAID
+285 NTVID
-290 SGAASFALIPRI
+290 SGVASFALIPRI
-302 NAAGRVGSPDDAV
+302 NAAGRVGTPDDAV
-315 RLLLTEDPAEAQRL
+315 KLLLTEDPVEAQRI
-329 AARLETCNRERQRLE
+329 ASRLDACNRERQRLE
-344 KTIFDEIIAR
+344 KTIFDEIMAR
-354 IHSMGDTKD
+354 IHSMGDAKD

-428 SYGGHRYAAGISVKE
+428 SYGGHRFAAGISVKE
-443 GDIERLSE
+443 GDIEKLSE

-466 LQETHIDAECSLNQ
+466 IQETHIDAQCSLNQ
-480 MTHELVSQ
+480 ITHDLVSQ

-524 RVYGDGVSCSSIWF
+524 RVYGDGVSCASIWF

-545 DIEGV
+545 NVEGV

-574 DISAASTPE
+574 DIAAASSQE
-583 K
+583 L

>member
-1 VEEHVYM
+1 M
-8 LPITRWKLSETKEDI
+8 LPITRWKLSETQDEL
-23 QSLFVREFKLHPI
+23 QSLFVREFKLSPI
-36 VSQILINRNISDL
+36 VAQILINRQIIDL
-49 ETANRYLNPSLH
+49 ESANRYLNSSLH
-61 DLHSPFVMK
+61 DLHSPFLMK
-70 DMKKGVERLIRAI
+70 DMNKGVERLIRAI
-83 QAGEKVAI
+83 QGREKVAI
-91 YGDYDADGITSLAIL
+91 YGDYDADGITSLACL
-106 YRFLQGIQ
+106 YRFLQGIHDS
-114 NNVMYYIPDRVSEGY
+114 VIYYIPDRVSEGY

-140 AQNVG
+140 AQNVS

-151 CGVSDREEIEYA
+151 CGVSDREEIDYA

-172 LDHHEVPAAIPD
+172 LDHHEVPPALPE

-216 RGGLRNIGFYSSR
+216 RGGLRTIGFWSNR

-253 DENRIFARIGLELIN
+253 DENRIFSRIGLELIN

-290 SGAASFALIPRI
+290 SGVASFSIIPRI
-302 NAAGRVGSPDDAV
+302 NAAGRVGTPDDAV

-344 KTIFDEIIAR
+344 KTIFDDIIAR
-354 IHSMGDTKD
+354 IHSMGNTKD
-363 KGALVLASPEWHPG
+363 KGALVLASPQWHPG

-422 CDPLLI
+422 CDSLLI
-428 SYGGHRYAAGISVKE
+428 SYGGHRYAAGISINE
-443 GDIERLSE
+443 GNIERLSE
-451 VLGDI
+451 VLGNI
-456 VKEGLVVQEL
+456 VKEGLVVNGL
-466 LQETHIDAECSLNQ
+466 IPETNIDAQCSLNQ
-480 MTHELVSQ
+480 ITHELVSQ

-503 ICTRNVQVSYP
+503 FCARNVQVSYP

-524 RVYGDGVSCSSIWF
+524 RVYGDGVSCNSIWF
-538 NRGDYAQ
+538 NKGDYAQ

-574 DISAASTPE
+574 DIAAASTQD

>member
-1 VEEHVYM
+1 M
-8 LPITRWKLSETKEDI
+8 LPITRWKLSEVKEDTR
-23 QSLFVREFKLHPI
+23 SLFSKEFKLNPI
-36 VSQILINRNISDL
+36 VSQILINRGINDL
-49 ETANRYLNPSLH
+49 ETARRYLNPSLH
-61 DLHSPFVMK
+61 DLHSPFLMK
-70 DMKKGVERLIRAI
+70 DMKEGVARLIRAV
-83 QAGEKVAI
+83 QGGETVAI
-91 YGDYDADGITSLAIL
+91 YGDYDVDGITSLAIL
-106 YRFLQGIQ
+106 YRFLRGIHDG
-114 NNVMYYIPDRVSEGY
+114 VMYYIPDRVDEGY
-129 SLNRSAIDRLK
+129 SLNRKAIDRLK
-140 AQNVG
+140 AQDVR
-145 LIITVD
+145 LIVTVD

-163 RSLGIDTIV
+163 RTQGIDTIV
-172 LDHHEVPAAIPD
+172 LDHHEVPETLPAAV
-184 AAAVINPNRSDCP
+184 AVINPNRSDCP
-197 FPFKQLAGVGIVFN
+197 FPFKHLAGVGIVFN

-216 RGGLRNIGFYSSR
+216 RGGLRNIGFWSQR

-253 DENRIFARIGLELIN
+253 DENRIFARIGLELLN

-285 NTAID
+285 NTVID
-290 SGAASFALIPRI
+290 SGVASFALIPRI
-302 NAAGRVGSPDDAV
+302 NAAGRVGTPDDAV
-315 RLLLTEDPAEAQRL
+315 RLLLTEDTIEAQRI
-329 AARLETCNRERQRLE
+329 AARLDACNRERQRLE
-344 KTIFDEIIAR
+344 KTIFDEIMAR
-354 IHSMGDTKD
+354 IDSMGNAKE

-443 GDIERLSE
+443 GDIEKLGE
-451 VLGDI
+451 VLGEI
-456 VKEGLVVQEL
+456 VKGGLVVQEL
-466 LQETHIDAECSLNQ
+466 VQETRIDAQCSLSQ
-480 MTHELVSQ
+480 VTHDLVSQ
-488 FDRLAPFGTRNPEPI
+488 FDRLAPFGIQNSEPI
-503 ICTRNVQVSYP
+503 ICSRNVQVSYP

-545 DIEGV
+545 NVEGV
-550 RLDIAFTPQINYWNG
+550 RLDIAFTPQINTWNG
-565 SSNIQLKVR
+565 SSSIQLKVR
-574 DISAASTPE
+574 DIAAASSA
-583 K
+583 

>member
-1 VEEHVYM
+1 
-8 LPITRWKLSETKEDI
+8 
-23 QSLFVREFKLHPI
+23 
-36 VSQILINRNISDL
+36 
-49 ETANRYLNPSLH
+49 
-61 DLHSPFVMK
+61 
-70 DMKKGVERLIRAI
+70 
-83 QAGEKVAI
+83 
-91 YGDYDADGITSLAIL
+91 
-106 YRFLQGIQ
+106 
-114 NNVMYYIPDRVSEGY
+114 MYYIPDRVDEGY
-129 SLNRSAIDRLK
+129 SLNRTAIDRLK
-140 AQNVG
+140 AQDVR
-145 LIITVD
+145 LIVTVD

-163 RSLGIDTIV
+163 RTQGIDTIV
-172 LDHHEVPAAIPD
+172 LDHHEVPAALP
-184 AAAVINPNRSDCP
+184 AASAVINPNRSDCP
-197 FPFKQLAGVGIVFN
+197 FPFKHLAGVGIVFN

-216 RGGLRNIGFYSSR
+216 RGGLRNIGFWSDR
-229 PYPNLRDYLD
+229 TYPNLRDYLD

-253 DENRIFARIGLELIN
+253 DENRIFARIGLELLN

-285 NTAID
+285 NTVID
-290 SGAASFALIPRI
+290 SGVASFALIPRI
-302 NAAGRVGSPDDAV
+302 NAAGRVGTPDDAV
-315 RLLLTEDPAEAQRL
+315 RLLLTEDPVEAQRI
-329 AARLETCNRERQRLE
+329 AARLDSCNRERQRLE
-344 KTIFDEIIAR
+344 KTIFDEIMAR
-354 IHSMGDTKD
+354 IHSMGDAKE

-443 GDIERLSE
+443 GDIEKLSE

-466 LQETHIDAECSLNQ
+466 IQETHIDAQCSLNQ
-480 MTHELVSQ
+480 ITHDLVSQ

-503 ICTRNVQVSYP
+503 ICTRNIQVSYP

-545 DIEGV
+545 NVEGV

-574 DISAASTPE
+574 DIAAASANDPQGPSSL
-583 K
+583 

>member
-1 VEEHVYM
+1 M
-8 LPITRWKLSETKEDI
+8 LPTTRWKLSEVKEDI
-23 QSLFVREFKLHPI
+23 RALFASEFKLNPI
-36 VSQILINRNISDL
+36 VSQILINRGITDL
-49 ETANRYLNPSLH
+49 ETARRFLNPSLH
-61 DLHSPFVMK
+61 DLHSPFLMK
-70 DMKKGVERLIRAI
+70 DMKEGVTRLIRAI
-83 QAGEKVAI
+83 QGGEKVAI

-106 YRFLQGIQ
+106 YRFLREIHES
-114 NNVMYYIPDRVSEGY
+114 VMYYIPDRVDEGY
-129 SLNRSAIDRLK
+129 SLNRKAIDRLK
-140 AQNVG
+140 AQDVR
-145 LIITVD
+145 LIVTVD

-163 RSLGIDTIV
+163 RTQGIDTIV
-172 LDHHEVPAAIPD
+172 LDHHEVPASLPA
-184 AAAVINPNRSDCP
+184 AAAVINPNRGDCP
-197 FPFKQLAGVGIVFN
+197 FPFKHLAGVGIVFN

-216 RGGLRNIGFYSSR
+216 RGGLRNIGFWAQR
-229 PYPNLRDYLD
+229 PYPNLKDYLD

-253 DENRIFARIGLELIN
+253 DENRIFARIGLELLN

-285 NTAID
+285 NTVID
-290 SGAASFALIPRI
+290 SGVASFALIPRI
-302 NAAGRVGSPDDAV
+302 NAAGRVGTPDDAV
-315 RLLLTEDPAEAQRL
+315 RLLLTEDPVEAQRI
-329 AARLETCNRERQRLE
+329 ASRLDACNRERQRLE
-344 KTIFDEIIAR
+344 KTIFDEIMAR
-354 IHSMGDTKD
+354 IDSMGDAKE

-443 GDIERLSE
+443 GDIEKLSE

-466 LQETHIDAECSLNQ
+466 VQETCIDAQCSLSRI
-480 MTHELVSQ
+480 THDLVSQ
-488 FDRLAPFGTRNPEPI
+488 FDRLAPFGIRNPEPI
-503 ICTRNVQVSYP
+503 ICSRNVQVSYP
-514 TVVGNKHLKM
+514 TVVGNRHLKM

-550 RLDIAFTPQINYWNG
+550 RLDIAFTPQINTWNG
-565 SSNIQLKVR
+565 TSNIQLKVR
-574 DISAASTPE
+574 DIAAASSA
-583 K
+583 